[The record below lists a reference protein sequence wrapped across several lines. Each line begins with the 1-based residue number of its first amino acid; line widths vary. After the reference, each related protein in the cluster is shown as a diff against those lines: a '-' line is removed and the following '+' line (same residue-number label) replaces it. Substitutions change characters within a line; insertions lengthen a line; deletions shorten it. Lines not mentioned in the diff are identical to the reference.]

1 MQTALPPHF
10 DCIGKRHSISKS
22 VILKVDY
29 NRDVLQSLVNEIVTS
44 IFSEEGHNE
53 VLKLFDALQ
62 PLFMESLFLEG
73 FSVSL
78 EDSSDPREVIQ
89 NIQKKV
95 EDISSLLYNLR
106 SKYNE
111 LLELQ
116 AENHLRHTKV
126 LVANL
131 ILNSSALG
139 NLNDSKSDSA
149 INKVVQQMGFLGLQ
163 PSEKGKFYSRI
174 WVEGMTYL
182 IQKQVSFS

>member
-44 IFSEEGHNE
+44 IFSEEGPNE
-53 VLKLFDALQ
+53 VLKFFDSLP
-62 PLFMESLFLEG
+62 PLFMENLFSEG
-73 FSVSL
+73 FSVSF

-174 WVEGMTYL
+174 WVEGMAYL